1 MSAEKIHNID
11 VKNVMTLKNPG
22 ITTNKNSGRVDIN
35 KLMARVRKEK
45 QKENKLNL
53 VFFGLFGL
61 LVLIVGIILS
71 F

>member
-45 QKENKLNL
+45 QKENKLNF
-53 VFFGLFGL
+53 VFFGIFIFTISL
-61 LVLIVGIILS
+61 VGIFVSL
-71 F
+71 